1 MSKRVVLVVLLTL
14 AAVLALAAPAVA
26 SPPTTYATSQGF
38 TATLDAANAGTYQVS
53 LYGNGY
59 YFTTSGSS
67 PYQTLYSQEQMTV
80 YNSGTMPFS
89 LFVSADGPPSWMG
102 MYNLSF
108 SDSPWQDQVR
118 WSLSLSSMPGGDTS
132 ITDSS
137 ASGFGNLYP
146 SSSMTLYSFL
156 NTGSGFS
163 YPAQY
168 SWTGTVYAVPLY

>member
-59 YFTTSGSS
+59 YFTTSDSS
-67 PYQTLYSQEQMTV
+67 PYQTLYSQEPMTV

-89 LFVSADGPPSWMG
+89 LFVSADGPPTWMG

-108 SDSPWQDQVR
+108 SDSPSQDQVR
-118 WSLSLSSMPGGDTS
+118 WSLSQSSTPGGDTS
-132 ITDSS
+132 ITDSW
-137 ASGFGNLYP
+137 ATTFGDLYP
-146 SSSMTLYSFL
+146 TNSMTLYSFL
-156 NTGSGFS
+156 TTGSGFT